1 MGYWIKKGAFLL
13 GATVF
18 FIIFLTSLIGLD
30 PFNPQYLIPAILK
43 AILGGAL
50 FWFTGFILGDIVFK
64 GVLTDID
71 ETDKNNLLEGGLVQR
86 IHMEKERHI
95 PGGSEL
101 PYTEEKVVYR
111 REDKQ
116 KKNNKI
122 H

>member
-1 MGYWIKKGAFLL
+1 MGYWIKKSAFLL

-30 PFNPQYLIPAILK
+30 PFNPQHLIPAILK
-43 AILGGAL
+43 AVLGGAL

-86 IHMEKERHI
+86 IHMEKERQI
-95 PGGSEL
+95 PGGPEM
-101 PYTEEKVVYR
+101 PYAEEKVVYR

-116 KKNNKI
+116 KKKKK
-122 H
+122 